1 MIQHLDLQ
9 FTNGSGFDTTK
20 PLFLTNAQVQVQ
32 APEGHD
38 LQFSASG
45 PGKVQ
50 LVVAKPNGTFP
61 QTQLGEVITSS
72 GEQMESCTVTVKS
85 PSIEGVVVYVCGQNV
100 LLGVDGCG
108 QMILSLGHVEPLP

>member
-38 LQFSASG
+38 LQFTASG
-45 PGKVQ
+45 PGKV
-50 LVVAKPNGTFP
+50 
-61 QTQLGEVITSS
+61 
-72 GEQMESCTVTVKS
+72 
-85 PSIEGVVVYVCGQNV
+85 
-100 LLGVDGCG
+100 
-108 QMILSLGHVEPLP
+108 